1 MLLNLIP
8 PQYRLLAALGAAV
21 ALLAAGAWTGH
32 TWTERRWEAA
42 VARQEAEAARM
53 EAASIERNRAK
64 EAQDAENARRIDESH
79 AAELASIRATADD
92 FAERLRIA
100 RRGARCPSPGATQAD
115 NPGVSA
121 EPAGSSDNGSGQPD
135 PGNRLRA
142 AVKELQAYAVACHS
156 WSLEVGR

>member
-1 MLLNLIP
+1 MILSLIP

-32 TWTERRWEAA
+32 TWTERRWVAA
-42 VARQEAEAARM
+42 VAKQEAEAAKVV
-53 EAASIERNRAK
+53 AAAIERNRAK

-100 RRGARCPSPGATQAD
+100 RRGARCPSPGTTQAA
-115 NPGVSA
+115 NTGIGA

-135 PGNRLRA
+135 PGNRLRELT
-142 AVKELQAYAVACHS
+142 KELQAYAKACHA
-156 WSLEVGR
+156 WAVQVGR